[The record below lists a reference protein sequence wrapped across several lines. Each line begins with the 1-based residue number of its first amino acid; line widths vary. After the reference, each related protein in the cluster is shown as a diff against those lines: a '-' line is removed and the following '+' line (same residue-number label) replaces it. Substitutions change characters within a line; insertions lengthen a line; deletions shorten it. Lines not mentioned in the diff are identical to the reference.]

1 MLASSRIDPKRRN
14 NLDHRKR
21 QFAQPQWQ
29 QQKYEYGLNFY
40 VLPPTAEITLEEF
53 EEWAIARLKVLSE
66 LESCTFRNRTLEET
80 TNYMTPILQKHM
92 PLNPSRSSTA
102 QDERKKDHYSH
113 FILRLAFS
121 ATEDLRRRFS
131 RLETMLFRL
140 RYKEEDARERKNF
153 VDSLGATM
161 GMSWEKVSEEEE
173 VQELGADLR
182 AATGYAKKGEDE
194 GWFKVDWEKV
204 PELVESRRVL
214 LKRGKAYVPV
224 REQQSLVVA
233 EFGRR
238 LDAALEVSWF
248 FYPVSL
254 DDRDVMLM
262 APGTAYSTRPPSTR
276 RRRPPLP
283 HPRPPFPILHRP
295 RSNLRRRVLPSGLAP
310 THQNIDALSQHFP
323 LCMQHLHRTLR
334 QNSHLKH
341 YGRLQY
347 TLFLKGIGLSLE
359 ECILFWRRSFKL
371 MTDEKFTKEY
381 KYNIRHAYGDV
392 GGDANRR
399 GRGYTPYSC
408 QKLLTEALPG
418 PGQTHGCPYR
428 TFTVDNLAAM
438 LQQTGVSDRE
448 TLKCVREDVARQRYH
463 IACNRVFEY
472 AHKTEIKEV
481 KNKGV
486 WGEAELDTILH
497 PNTYFKRSF
506 LLKHLGE
513 EGHSG
518 E

>member
-238 LDAALEVSWF
+238 LDAALELTARAL
-248 FYPVSL
+248 PRL
-254 DDRDVMLM
+254 DEDDRL
-262 APGTAYSTRPPSTR
+262 S
-276 RRRPPLP
+276 
-283 HPRPPFPILHRP
+283 PILAHLSQSFTAP
-295 RSNLRRRVLPSGLAP
+295 EATYDAESSPSGLAP